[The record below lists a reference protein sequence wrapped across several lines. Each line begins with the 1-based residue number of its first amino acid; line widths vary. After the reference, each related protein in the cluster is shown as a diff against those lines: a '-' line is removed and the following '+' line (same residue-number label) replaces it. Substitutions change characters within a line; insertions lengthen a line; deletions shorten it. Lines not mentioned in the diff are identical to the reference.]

1 MKFGVCDF
9 MRTEKRALISIIVI
23 ILFVIYG
30 LYEYL
35 PETGAE
41 AKYLSEMAT
50 MIKNKEYS
58 KLNELQDI
66 EMSEDH
72 KAEKENLLFY
82 AQALQAKDSNDIPNF
97 KYFLFRIPKDYEGR
111 LSEEIEQSRE
121 EADKL
126 FDEYKANE
134 AKERKAK
141 EKEEKQKAN
150 EVIIADVQNILNDI
164 PSQKDNVQR
173 VTWWRS
179 WGSNGYPAKDAAYWY
194 VGEKNGRYWVRA
206 FLVDFDDSINWVFW
220 DRVTFSTDEE
230 NWTYFIKNCFAG
242 QNGGGKSTNIVRGGK
257 YETLDV
263 SLDEVEYGYLLL
275 TKGHNPI
282 IRFESNKS
290 YHDYYL
296 TADDINSLNTGLY
309 LNAKINQIKY

>member
-126 FDEYKANE
+126 FDASSVIATASTRRQK
-134 AKERKAK
+134 K
-141 EKEEKQKAN
+141 EKQKR
-150 EVIIADVQNILNDI
+150 
-164 PSQKDNVQR
+164 KR
-173 VTWWRS
+173 
-179 WGSNGYPAKDAAYWY
+179 
-194 VGEKNGRYWVRA
+194 
-206 FLVDFDDSINWVFW
+206 
-220 DRVTFSTDEE
+220 
-230 NWTYFIKNCFAG
+230 
-242 QNGGGKSTNIVRGGK
+242 KSK
-257 YETLDV
+257 
-263 SLDEVEYGYLLL
+263 
-275 TKGHNPI
+275 KPM
-282 IRFESNKS
+282 K
-290 YHDYYL
+290 
-296 TADDINSLNTGLY
+296 
-309 LNAKINQIKY
+309 

>member
-35 PETGAE
+35 PESGAE

-141 EKEEKQKAN
+141 
-150 EVIIADVQNILNDI
+150 
-164 PSQKDNVQR
+164 SQ
-173 VTWWRS
+173 
-179 WGSNGYPAKDAAYWY
+179 
-194 VGEKNGRYWVRA
+194 
-206 FLVDFDDSINWVFW
+206 
-220 DRVTFSTDEE
+220 
-230 NWTYFIKNCFAG
+230 
-242 QNGGGKSTNIVRGGK
+242 
-257 YETLDV
+257 
-263 SLDEVEYGYLLL
+263 
-275 TKGHNPI
+275 
-282 IRFESNKS
+282 
-290 YHDYYL
+290 
-296 TADDINSLNTGLY
+296 
-309 LNAKINQIKY
+309 